1 MVAPAGRGRGR
12 GQKGDHHH
20 QSTSASFTWTRK
32 KIEDVLTACLQ
43 VFRGENDDPFLER
56 NIRNVLSKLN
66 SSPDFNVCPSGEVFT
81 AQALR
86 GLLNE
91 YHEKYTRIR
100 AIAELP
106 YNKFSR
112 MEYKIMMLPSDYEKH
127 VQVWCL

>member
-1 MVAPAGRGRGR
+1 MLRG
-12 GQKGDHHH
+12 
-20 QSTSASFTWTRK
+20 A
-32 KIEDVLTACLQ
+32 
-43 VFRGENDDPFLER
+43 NDDPFLER